1 VLFCWCSSKSATL
14 ESKFTLIFNLTFCSG
29 DFDMKIAL
37 VVITGMVFVGQWH
50 FILNV
55 IYEMTQILDIAVFR
69 VWQSHRA
76 GRGDQLP

>member
-1 VLFCWCSSKSATL
+1 MLVLFQVCYFK
-14 ESKFTLIFNLTFCSG
+14 NG

-37 VVITGMVFVGQWH
+37 AVMTSFVFVAQWH
-50 FILNV
+50 FILNI

-76 GRGDQLP
+76 GREEQPSQ

>member
-1 VLFCWCSSKSATL
+1 
-14 ESKFTLIFNLTFCSG
+14 
-29 DFDMKIAL
+29 MKIAL

-76 GRGDQLP
+76 GRGNQLP